1 MRPKLDNVYSP
12 ELDGV
17 YRSGRKN
24 FFYNRIDY
32 SDIPCKI
39 LGEKV
44 KRYLIRLLEPTATKF
59 ANEEILVLK
68 KNVRL
73 VQDANVYRRN

>member
-12 ELDGV
+12 ELDGI

-39 LGEKV
+39 LGEKGQ
-44 KRYLIRLLEPTATKF
+44 RYLIRLLEPTATKF

-73 VQDANVYRRN
+73 VQDVSVYRRN